1 MFEFWFVIFLFIGF
15 QFFLLSFHS
24 WSQSPLSIICFIF
37 FTRWN
42 PSFRRQAVSQ
52 FIIISKYFSALAF
65 SLWNLIQTELMKN
78 LVSLY
83 SARALKNPSEQLNIS
98 NRVLIFIFMTLMMY
112 IQKSQ
117 YHKQFIQEIW
127 LVNLQK
133 KWILFNSC
141 NINRLFWISI

>member
-1 MFEFWFVIFLFIGF
+1 
-15 QFFLLSFHS
+15 
-24 WSQSPLSIICFIF
+24 
-37 FTRWN
+37 
-42 PSFRRQAVSQ
+42 
-52 FIIISKYFSALAF
+52 
-65 SLWNLIQTELMKN
+65 MKN

-133 KWILFNSC
+133 K
-141 NINRLFWISI
+141 